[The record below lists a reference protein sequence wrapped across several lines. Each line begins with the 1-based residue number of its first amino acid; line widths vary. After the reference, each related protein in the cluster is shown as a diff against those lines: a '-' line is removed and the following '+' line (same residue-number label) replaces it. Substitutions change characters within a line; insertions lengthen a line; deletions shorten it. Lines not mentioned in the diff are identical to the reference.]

1 MSEAKVGRRRGHGE
15 DAVHLDAAR
24 GWYVG
29 AASLGLGPDGR
40 RVRRKVSGKTKQEV
54 PGQSQGAAPG
64 TRRGSEVLEHAH
76 EKVSISVPRGR
87 ELGAWAL
94 ADYRAADISFVIQ
107 AAIVCACFS
116 QPSIRDMY
124 LITCI

>member
-54 PGQSQGAAPG
+54 RDNLKALHQELDAGVRSSSMRTRRCPSPCCGAASSAPG
-64 TRRGSEVLEHAH
+64 RWLTIGQR
-76 EKVSISVPRGR
+76 ISV
-87 ELGAWAL
+87 LS
-94 ADYRAADISFVIQ
+94 YKQ
-107 AAIVCACFS
+107 
-116 QPSIRDMY
+116 Q
-124 LITCI
+124 